1 MRQRSKGLPLAIELA
16 AARTAILTPRQL
28 LDRLSQ
34 RLDLLKGGRD
44 ADPRQQTLRATI
56 EWSYDLLGQAEQ
68 QLFARLSVS
77 SPAAARS
84 RPPSRCADADLD
96 IAAVARRQEPA
107 CRFTEEPRFW
117 MLETI
122 REYAAERLEE
132 SSEAANLV
140 RSRHARFICSALDEP
155 PLLDRATWTLK
166 LESERENLRAALG
179 WALDN
184 EASDTRLSLASQ
196 YGWVCMFRG
205 PVKDGRSLLLAA
217 LGTAPAQE
225 SAAYARALWGLGA
238 IEWRLGD
245 LDSARGLH
253 ERCLSIARKVGDRS
267 LVGRALRALGIIAAE
282 EQDVAT
288 SESLL
293 GEALAVFREL
303 DDRAEVGECLHM
315 LGWGAMVRGDYS
327 VARKLIDEALTD
339 AREAADTR
347 GVMRC
352 AGNLAFIASEEKRFS
367 DARELAQEGLAAAHE
382 LADVGM
388 VGEYLAELARVAA
401 ELGDPERSGVWLGG
415 ADAAYEAT
423 ESTLDSRE
431 AGRRD
436 RTMAILVRE
445 LGADRIKLL
454 LATGGAMTVDGLVTD
469 ALAGH
474 GAAVGDERVQGLVRP
489 ELRGADV

>member
-1 MRQRSKGLPLAIELA
+1 
-16 AARTAILTPRQL
+16 
-28 LDRLSQ
+28 
-34 RLDLLKGGRD
+34 
-44 ADPRQQTLRATI
+44 LRATI
-56 EWSYDLLGQAEQ
+56 EWSYHLLGPEEQ
-68 QLFARLSVS
+68 QLFARLSVFQGGCTLE
-77 SPAAARS
+77 AAEV
-84 RPPSRCADADLD
+84 CGADLD
-96 IAAVARRQEPA
+96 GVQSLVDKSLL
-107 CRFTEEPRFW
+107 RFTEERFW

-132 SSEAANLV
+132 AGEADLV
-140 RSRHARFICSALDEP
+140 RSRHARFMCSSLAEP
-155 PLLDRATWTLK
+155 RLLDRATWTLK
-166 LESERENLRAALG
+166 LEAERENLRAALG

-184 EASDTRLSLASQ
+184 ETSDTRLALASQ

-205 PVKDGRSLLLAA
+205 PLDDGRSFLVAA
-217 LGTAPAQE
+217 VGAGPPQD

-245 LDSARGLH
+245 LDSSRSLH
-253 ERCLSIARKVGDRS
+253 ERCLSIARKVGDDT
-267 LVGRALRALGIIAAE
+267 LAGRALRALGIIAAE
-282 EQDVAT
+282 EHDVAA

-327 VARKLIDEALTD
+327 VARELIDEALTD

-352 AGNLAFIASEEKRFS
+352 AANLAFIASEEKRFA
-367 DARELAQEGLAAAHE
+367 DARELAQEGLVAAHE
-382 LADVGM
+382 LSDVGM

-401 ELGDPERSGVWLGG
+401 ELGDPVRSAVWLGG

-431 AGRRD
+431 SGRRE
-436 RTMAILVRE
+436 RTVAILVRE
-445 LGADRIKLL
+445 LGTDRMEHL
-454 LATGGAMTVDGLVTD
+454 LATGGAMTVDALVTD

-474 GAAVGDERVQGLVRP
+474 EAAAEDAGVQGKR
-489 ELRGADV
+489 RR